1 MRIESLLEEDRLLIT
16 VEDDGVGMTPE
27 QLATILEKKEADGE
41 SSKIGVCNVNERLQ
55 LFFGSE
61 AVMKYYSEPGKRTM
75 VMLVLPIVRE
85 KGDAD
90 AEA

>member
-1 MRIESLLEEDRLLIT
+1 
-16 VEDDGVGMTPE
+16 MTPE
-27 QLATILEKKEADGE
+27 QLAAILEKKEADGE